1 MNIYFCNIN
10 NINENVEDFVIAKNK
25 IECPLIENE
34 ELDRKMS
41 IREFLDYIQLTS
53 NVLMINNDQNDAVPF
68 NIYNTNKDE
77 IVVIFSSTKE
87 ENDKIIKDHLNKIKY
102 DFNNL
107 IKITPLEIIEG
118 KVKNSEYYIIDNN
131 YYMD

>member
-1 MNIYFCNIN
+1 
-10 NINENVEDFVIAKNK
+10 
-25 IECPLIENE
+25 
-34 ELDRKMS
+34 
-41 IREFLDYIQLTS
+41 
-53 NVLMINNDQNDAVPF
+53 MINNDQNDAVPF

-77 IVVIFSSTKE
+77 IVIVYSSTKE
-87 ENDKIIKDHLNKIKY
+87 ENDNIIKDHLKKIKY

-107 IKITPLEIIEG
+107 INISPLEIMEG